1 MTSLKKTNPAILFD
15 LNHNEMLDI
24 EDNNFSDFSD
34 LLHSL
39 GIKIN
44 KNENKNL
51 TDKILENIDI
61 LIIGNPIDN
70 YFSSIEI
77 KEIINFVREGGRL
90 ILISEYGSDYLQKT
104 NLNDITEKN
113 FGIFFHKNIVKEY
126 NEINQNCSS
135 ILSIQNF
142 HRTQITNHAIRE
154 VIIGGAC
161 SLFLN
166 KNSKPLLFSNKAW
179 TEAYSNSAEQW
190 IKEGVEQQHSIA
202 AYTEYGRGKVIA
214 FGDIDI
220 FTNDDNIGLNLRD
233 NRKLILNILNWLMEP
248 VESNDTM
255 AWTLNQI
262 GTLAYEIKEMN
273 NKINNIIETMTI
285 LERRIS
291 ALEDIKYD
299 AKIKNE
305 LEEKEISKF

>member
-1 MTSLKKTNPAILFD
+1 MTSLKKTNPVLLFD

-39 GIKIN
+39 GLKIN

-104 NLNDITEKN
+104 NLNDIAEKN
-113 FGIFFHKNIVKEY
+113 FGIFFQKNIVKEY

-142 HRTQITNHAIRE
+142 HKTQITYGVRE
-154 VIIGGAC
+154 VIVGGAC
-161 SLFLN
+161 SLLLD
-166 KNSKPLLFSNKAW
+166 KNSKPLLYSNKSW
-179 TEAYSNSAEQW
+179 TETYNNTAEQLT
-190 IKEGVEQQHSIA
+190 KDGKDHQHNIA

-248 VESNDTM
+248 VEKNDTM

-291 ALEDIKYD
+291 ALEEIKYD
-299 AKIKNE
+299 AKIRNE

>member
-1 MTSLKKTNPAILFD
+1 
-15 LNHNEMLDI
+15 
-24 EDNNFSDFSD
+24 
-34 LLHSL
+34 
-39 GIKIN
+39 
-44 KNENKNL
+44 
-51 TDKILENIDI
+51 
-61 LIIGNPIDN
+61 
-70 YFSSIEI
+70 
-77 KEIINFVREGGRL
+77 L

-142 HRTQITNHAIRE
+142 HRTQITNQLRE
-154 VIIGGAC
+154 IIIGGAC

-166 KNSKPLLFSNKAW
+166 KNSNPLLFSNKAW

-248 VESNDTM
+248 VENNDTM

-291 ALEDIKYD
+291 SLEDIKYD